1 MTIDRILISACPGE
15 IRIAEMSKGRLAG
28 IGIHRLG
35 AETRVGDVYVGR
47 VEAVIHNLQ
56 AAFVEI
62 GEERSGFLGLAEA
75 RPVPHFGRDNEPDDA
90 IGDYVN
96 EGDRILVQVTRDA
109 EEDKGAKLT
118 ARISLSGR
126 DLVFT
131 PQGSGINISRR
142 IHDAAERDR
151 LTGILEG
158 MLAGEGAPEGTQGGF
173 IVRTAAA
180 EAHDED
186 IAAEAVRLRARWLD
200 IEAARDQAQG
210 VSAVHRDAP
219 PALRILR
226 ERGGAEL
233 ESVVVDDAALYAE
246 MQAFV
251 ADEMPDLAEIL
262 TRHAGSEP
270 LFEAEGVEEMIEA
283 ALDVY
288 VPLPSG
294 GNILISETPALTAV
308 DVNTGSADFGGRDK
322 TNLEVNKEAAREI
335 ARQMVLRN
343 LSGLIIVDLVSM
355 RRRDAQDELGE
366 VFAAA
371 LAGDPQHPNL
381 VGFTRLGLAE
391 LTRRRAGASLQE
403 LMCGEPAAP
412 RVSAETT
419 ALAALRAVLSEAA
432 RAAQPAYALRV
443 HPDVAKVLDNEFA
456 APLAETREKLGGVL
470 EIVADGDMAP
480 DVFRVETG
488 TAKG

>member
-1 MTIDRILISACPGE
+1 MTIDRILISAAPGE
-15 IRIAEMSKGRLAG
+15 TRIAEMSKGRLAA
-28 IGIHRLG
+28 IGIHRTG
-35 AETRVGDVYVGR
+35 AETRVGDVYIGR

-56 AAFVEI
+56 AAFVDI
-62 GEERSGFLGLAEA
+62 GEERAGFLGLAEA
-75 RPVPHFGRDNEPDDA
+75 RPMPHFGRDNEPDDA

-118 ARISLSGR
+118 ARVSLSGR

-142 IHDAAERDR
+142 ITDSAERDR
-151 LTGILEG
+151 LTGILEN
-158 MLAGEGAPEGTQGGF
+158 MLAADAGDQDALGGF

-186 IAAEAVRLRARWLD
+186 IAAEAGRLRARWLD

-210 VSAVHRDAP
+210 IAAVHRDAP

-226 ERGGAEL
+226 ERGGTEL
-233 ESVVVDDAALYAE
+233 ESIVVDDAVLFAE

-262 TRHAGSEP
+262 IRHTGAAP

-283 ALDVY
+283 ALDVF

-294 GNILISETPALTAV
+294 GNILISETPALIAV
-308 DVNTGSADFGGRDK
+308 DVNTGSADFGGRDR

>member
-1 MTIDRILISACPGE
+1 
-15 IRIAEMSKGRLAG
+15 
-28 IGIHRLG
+28 
-35 AETRVGDVYVGR
+35 
-47 VEAVIHNLQ
+47 
-56 AAFVEI
+56 
-62 GEERSGFLGLAEA
+62 
-75 RPVPHFGRDNEPDDA
+75 
-90 IGDYVN
+90 
-96 EGDRILVQVTRDA
+96 
-109 EEDKGAKLT
+109 
-118 ARISLSGR
+118 
-126 DLVFT
+126 
-131 PQGSGINISRR
+131 
-142 IHDAAERDR
+142 
-151 LTGILEG
+151 
-158 MLAGEGAPEGTQGGF
+158 
-173 IVRTAAA
+173 
-180 EAHDED
+180 
-186 IAAEAVRLRARWLD
+186 
-200 IEAARDQAQG
+200 
-210 VSAVHRDAP
+210 
-219 PALRILR
+219 
-226 ERGGAEL
+226 
-233 ESVVVDDAALYAE
+233 VVVDDAALYAE